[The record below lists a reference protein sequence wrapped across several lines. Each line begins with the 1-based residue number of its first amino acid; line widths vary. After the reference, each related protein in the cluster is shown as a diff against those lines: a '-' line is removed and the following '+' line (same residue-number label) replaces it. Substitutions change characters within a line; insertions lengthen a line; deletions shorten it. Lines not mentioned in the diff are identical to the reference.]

1 MTQGPGSRLNLDLPY
16 SVCDLM
22 CVCVCAV
29 GDVCANAARGD
40 PGIRAGP
47 PAPRAGIRAD
57 RM

>member
-22 CVCVCAV
+22 CVCAV
-29 GDVCANAARGD
+29 DDVCANAARGD